1 MSNEGTT
8 IFRAWL
14 NNVVQLARFLSFRWA
29 LFLGR
34 IWRRLCQA
42 SLCGQREASN
52 FLVNYFCKKYI
63 FLKCKPTSEVL
74 TNAIFIKKI
83 GCKIAKMCEIS
94 VHVQCCPF
102 CWKSNIYGR
111 VIQKMLFL
119 LCSWFT
125 RCFIIEDDKTEV
137 TWATVTLR
145 QTTGVLRQPAAAFTV
160 PGSSVFET
168 KKILPT
174 LFRHSWT
181 QASWSE
187 LHLLCSWTRMS
198 GEHSVPV
205 QPWTLAVA

>member
-83 GCKIAKMCEIS
+83 GC
-94 VHVQCCPF
+94 
-102 CWKSNIYGR
+102 NICVYSQPSLTQKYQLITPVWINLCIKENLIWWLIQARFGDR
-111 VIQKMLFL
+111 STSFKAHLVIIK
-119 LCSWFT
+119 
-125 RCFIIEDDKTEV
+125 
-137 TWATVTLR
+137 
-145 QTTGVLRQPAAAFTV
+145 
-160 PGSSVFET
+160 
-168 KKILPT
+168 
-174 LFRHSWT
+174 
-181 QASWSE
+181 AS
-187 LHLLCSWTRMS
+187 
-198 GEHSVPV
+198 
-205 QPWTLAVA
+205 